1 MTVVVKYVNKYI
13 DYIRLLLNDKDKL
26 IFNDDELVS
35 FIERHTE
42 QQPYT
47 INVTAYSNKYR
58 ILMCGCGCGNGEDT
72 AVRDVSLVSG
82 YDDDAIYKIDE
93 MSGTIYFDALDPL
106 NTGTAPVDGAVMSIL
121 YWNVCLATLMR
132 ELCNVIAQSTTK
144 LATIQSIAG
153 LSINTSKLA
162 DQYWKQACIW
172 GSRCPQ

>member
-1 MTVVVKYVNKYI
+1 MITKYVTRYA

-26 IFNDDELVS
+26 IFTDDELTA

-47 INVTAYSNKYR
+47 INVQAYSNKYR
-58 ILMCGCGCGNGEDT
+58 ILNCGCGCGCDEDL
-72 AVRDVSLVSG
+72 AVRDVTLVSG
-82 YDDDAIYKIDE
+82 YDADGVYKIDE
-93 MSGTIYFDALDPL
+93 MSGMIYFDALDPS
-106 NTGTAPVDGAVMSIL
+106 NTGTAPVDGSTMSIK

-172 GSRCPQ
+172 GSRV